1 MTIKTIGFDAD
12 DTLWHNEHFF
22 REAENRFISLLG
34 YCCEREVI
42 ENALFSTIK
51 SNLSLYGYG
60 FKSFT
65 LSMLETAAN
74 LNGNKA
80 MSSSMAKEILA
91 LGRKMMEQ
99 PVTLIDGVV
108 QVLAKLEKS
117 YRLILISKGDLV
129 EQERKLAKSGL
140 ADFFDAKEIVSHKNK
155 TVYEKIFQRYE
166 CLPEEFVMVGNSLKS
181 DILPALQAGA
191 WAIYVPYEIT
201 WVLEQDD
208 EPEGKNHYYKI
219 DALANLPKCLN
230 TIDKRLSD

>member
-22 REAENRFISLLG
+22 REAENRFISLLS

-42 ENALFSTIK
+42 ENALFPTIK

-65 LSMLETAAN
+65 LSMLETATN

-108 QVLAKLEKS
+108 QVLAQLEKS

-155 TVYEKIFQRYE
+155 TVYGKIFQRYE

-191 WAIYVPYEIT
+191 WAVYVPYEIT